1 MRGAGGDVDSRSQL
15 LEAGTAL
22 FAERGFDGAT
32 VEQIARRA
40 GVNKAL
46 ISYYFGGK
54 AGLYAAIVKAT
65 LGVAAE
71 RIQPLRVD
79 PRPAPERLQDLVH
92 TLGEVMAGNP
102 GLPPML
108 LREVLSGARQLQA
121 ELLPLF
127 LAIFGTVAG
136 VIADGVRAGD
146 FRPVNPLFAHLSVV
160 GSLIFFF
167 ATEPLRSRLAAEGL
181 LPLAAPLDAG
191 AYVRHV
197 EELMARGF
205 APPGRKA

>member
-1 MRGAGGDVDSRSQL
+1 M
-15 LEAGTAL
+15 AGTAL

-32 VEQIARRA
+32 VEQIARLAR
-40 GVNKAL
+40 VNKAL

-54 AGLYAAIVKAT
+54 GGLYSAIVRAT
-65 LGVAAE
+65 LGKAAE
-71 RIQPLRVD
+71 RIQPLRED
-79 PRPAPERLQDLVH
+79 PRPAPERLRVLVQ
-92 TLGEVMAGNP
+92 TLGEVMAAHP

-108 LREVLSGARQLQA
+108 LREVLSGARHLQA
-121 ELLPLF
+121 ELLPVILT
-127 LAIFGTVAG
+127 IFGTVAG
-136 VIADGVRAGD
+136 VIADGVKTGD

-191 AYVRHV
+191 AYTEHV
-197 EELMARGF
+197 KELMARGL
-205 APPGRKA
+205 APPGRQA